1 MEDWEVEA
9 MEGPKSFV
17 AYFSW
22 WEVLSKLDDHQK
34 ALILEAMFS
43 TGGVCEKP
51 ELDFVSEIAFI
62 PIEREIKD
70 NLNKWERTKEAR
82 REAGS
87 RGGKAKAENAIE
99 KVKEGIANLANAK
112 DANASLA
119 NASNANAG
127 LANLAIDID
136 IDIDSD
142 IDMDRDIDID
152 NNAADAAG
160 NDAISPK
167 PQQKAAKT
175 KTARQHFE
183 ELWKLYP
190 NKRGKS
196 EISDNMKDLL
206 LDVPVGQMKEAVNRY
221 VHEVEISGFERHWM
235 NGSTWFNGR
244 FLDYIGE
251 NYQPPKAIVKA
262 RKVDGRYRSNEGF
275 RDFSRIEE

>member
-70 NLNKWERTKEAR
+70 NLNKWEETR
-82 REAGS
+82 RRKSE
-87 RGGKAKAENAIE
+87 GGKKARAREKAKSDEDTSTMLNT
-99 KVKEGIANLANAK
+99 VKESLSNLK
-112 DANASLA
+112 SDEDTSTDLT
-119 NASNANAG
+119 
-127 LANLAIDID
+127 IDID

-142 IDMDRDIDID
+142 IDMDRDID

-183 ELWKLYP
+183 DLWKLYP

-206 LDVPVGQMKEAVNRY
+206 LNVTVDQMKEAVNRY

-235 NGSTWFNGR
+235 NGNTWFNGR
-244 FLDYIGE
+244 FLDYIGDA
-251 NYQPPKAIVKA
+251 YQPPKPIVK
-262 RKVDGRYRSNEGF
+262 KNGRYRSNEGF

>member
-22 WEVLSKLDDHQK
+22 WEVLSRLDDHQK

-99 KVKEGIANLANAK
+99 KVKKGIANLANAK
-112 DANASLA
+112 DANA
-119 NASNANAG
+119 G
-127 LANLAIDID
+127 VANLAID

-142 IDMDRDIDID
+142 IDMDRDIDIDID

-206 LDVPVGQMKEAVNRY
+206 LDVTVDQMKEAVNRY

>member
-1 MEDWEVEA
+1 MEDWEVETMA
-9 MEGPKSFV
+9 EKKSFV
-17 AYFSW
+17 GYYSW
-22 WEVLSKLDDHQK
+22 WDVIQKLDDHQK
-34 ALILEAMFS
+34 ALILQAIFS

-51 ELDFVSEIAFI
+51 EFDLLSEVVFI
-62 PIEREIKD
+62 PMEREITA
-70 NLNKWERTKEAR
+70 NAEKWEKTREAR
-82 REAGS
+82 RDAGS
-87 RGGKAKAENAIE
+87 RGGKAKKENALE

-112 DANASLA
+112 EANAVVASPSKA
-119 NASNANAG
+119 NAVVAKVAVDGDVDGDVVINASG
-127 LANLAIDID
+127 GIS
-136 IDIDSD
+136 SD
-142 IDMDRDIDID
+142 KSEPL
-152 NNAADAAG
+152 NC
-160 NDAISPK
+160 AISFNP
-167 PQQKAAKT
+167 PRQKAVKT

-183 ELWKLYP
+183 DLWKLYP

-206 LDVPVGQMKEAVNRY
+206 LDVTVDQMEEAVNRY
-221 VHEVEISGFERHWM
+221 VHEVETSGFERHWM